1 MARRKKKINK
11 SIIPLILI
19 VLILIYNTYYE
30 EINKYISSFASIQT
44 YNIENIPEY
53 SGEDYVIINKECK

>member
-19 VLILIYNTYYE
+19 VLILIYNSYAE
-30 EINKYISSFASIQT
+30 EINKYISSFAST
-44 YNIENIPEY
+44 ESYNIENIPEY
-53 SGEDYVIINKECK
+53 TGNNYVIINNTK